1 MERGLIGMFSEAGTE
16 GTVHEDQV
24 RNCLQTLEL
33 GEGASME
40 AIRRAY
46 KDLVRVWHP
55 DRFSGDPGLRRRA
68 EEKSKRLN
76 VAYETLVRHFEHTPG
91 KGSGDALGG
100 NAVSSAPC
108 GTTEAFFEAGT
119 RAVLILWHSLGRAVR
134 TTVKE
139 AGAEGEY
146 RKRRKSSP

>member
-1 MERGLIGMFSEAGTE
+1 
-16 GTVHEDQV
+16 
-24 RNCLQTLEL
+24 
-33 GEGASME
+33 ME

-55 DRFSGDPGLRRRA
+55 DRFSGDPRLRRRA

-76 VAYETLVRHFEHTPG
+76 VAYETLVRHFEHTHDRGPG
-91 KGSGDALGG
+91 HASGG
-100 NAVSSAPC
+100 NELSAVPC

-139 AGAEGEY
+139 AGADGEY
-146 RKRRKSSP
+146 RKGRKSSR